1 MANVIKHPAPPH
13 PEHPG
18 TARLFLFPSP
28 PAAPARKR
36 RGLPDATAES
46 ARIYRLGDHLTPAD
60 CAILAAWI
68 NDPGHGYDRL
78 LVERCAPGAAAWASF
93 ALVYVP
99 AEAWSVWGLARRTG
113 EVEVWRC
120 ATGETLGLH
129 RTMPAA
135 LASLPHAA
143 EHRRSSGQP
152 AGPASMRRTGSGVR

>member
-1 MANVIKHPAPPH
+1 MANVIKHTAPANH
-13 PEHPG
+13 EHPG
-18 TARLFLFPSP
+18 TAQLFAFPSP
-28 PAAPARKR
+28 PAAPARR
-36 RGLPDATAES
+36 RRALPHPAAES

-60 CAILAAWI
+60 CAFLAAWI
-68 NDPGHGYDRL
+68 NDPAHGYDRL

-99 AEAWSVWGLARRTG
+99 AQAWSVWGLARRMG

-129 RTMPAA
+129 PTMPAA

-143 EHRRSSGQP
+143 EHRRILGQP
-152 AGPASMRRTGSGVR
+152 AGPASIQRTGSGVR